1 MKQAITEIS
10 KFEATMGGTE
20 ILTPIQDIFSEP
32 CDPELPRH
40 LYLLTDGEVANTQEI
55 VNEIKR
61 NAKACRVHT
70 FGIGDGASTELIKN
84 CAFAGHGHYNFI
96 SNPEEIEKKV
106 MIALQKDFL
115 EYLEIKEASIL
126 DSDKKVI
133 LSLAV

>member
-1 MKQAITEIS
+1 
-10 KFEATMGGTE
+10 
-20 ILTPIQDIFSEP
+20 
-32 CDPELPRH
+32 
-40 LYLLTDGEVANTQEI
+40 
-55 VNEIKR
+55 
-61 NAKACRVHT
+61 VHT